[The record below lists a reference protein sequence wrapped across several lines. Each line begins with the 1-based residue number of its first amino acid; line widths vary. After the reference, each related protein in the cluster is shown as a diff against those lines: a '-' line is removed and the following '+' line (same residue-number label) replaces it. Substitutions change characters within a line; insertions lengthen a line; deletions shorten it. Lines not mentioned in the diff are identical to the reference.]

1 MQPRD
6 SLQSQAWAPP
16 LGRCVFSQAYF
27 PSKSAFS
34 TWRCA
39 EGDTACLCWDNPLS
53 SSTPTTPK
61 RSGSGKPRGA
71 VDGGRVHGLGPTFPH
86 SGLQVFG
93 QTPGVPQKGA
103 ARLRVEPPGQD
114 TSNPLSLPVICPVAP
129 DACGL
134 RSFTHYTGT
143 APSQT
148 FPSIKWLGSHA
159 RPTCM
164 DFSLVSTVLNYF
176 LFVIHISK
184 HFMDMIRGLKRL

>member
-1 MQPRD
+1 MCSLRPTSPANPRFLHGD
-6 SLQSQAWAPP
+6 ALREILPACAVTIPSAAPHPPPQSALGQANREGPWTEDVSTAWGQHFLTPASRSSDKLP
-16 LGRCVFSQAYF
+16 ASPRRGLLGC
-27 PSKSAFS
+27 
-34 TWRCA
+34 
-39 EGDTACLCWDNPLS
+39 
-53 SSTPTTPK
+53 
-61 RSGSGKPRGA
+61 
-71 VDGGRVHGLGPTFPH
+71 
-86 SGLQVFG
+86 
-93 QTPGVPQKGA
+93 
-103 ARLRVEPPGQD
+103 RVEPPGQD

-143 APSQT
+143 APSRT